1 MLSFATV
8 SFTLGFSV
16 AQFSSKSSLIR
27 EEHVQDWK
35 EFSSATGGFSIFF
48 PLIPSETKGT
58 LNVGK
63 TIVSRHIFRVQHD
76 KKVYAVKYFDLPHL
90 DDSKAKGDLLAGFR
104 HFVIAELKGEL
115 ISDEPVSIDNNAG
128 VLLKISVPKRGI
140 AKALI
145 LVTAT
150 RLYEVSIVPEK
161 PGIPEDEI
169 ASAAKKFLESFR
181 LTSIDYSAEGEVDE
195 YLRNHPELGQR
206 AIETGDSKDLLN
218 GKALYL
224 PPPEFPSI
232 AAGLRA
238 SGAITVTIII
248 DEEGKVIAAQ
258 AVAGHPLLLSAAEQ
272 AARKALFT
280 PTIEQ
285 GKPVKVLGRI
295 QYNFIAH

>member
-1 MLSFATV
+1 MLMLLFPTV
-8 SFTLGFSV
+8 CFERAFS
-16 AQFSSKSSLIR
+16 AGKFSK
-27 EEHVQDWK
+27 EQVQEWK

-48 PLIPSETKGT
+48 PVDPGETTGT

-63 TIVSRHIFRVQHD
+63 MIVSRHIFKVQHD
-76 KKVYAVKYFDLPHL
+76 KKVYAVKYFDVPHL
-90 DDSKAKGDLLAGFR
+90 EDSKAKGDLLVGFR
-104 HFVIAELKGEL
+104 DFVITELKGEL
-115 ISDEPVSIDNNAG
+115 ISDEPLSIDNNAG
-128 VLLKISVPKRGI
+128 RLLKISVPKRGI

-145 LVTAT
+145 LFTAT

-169 ASAAKKFLESFR
+169 GSASQAFLESFR
-181 LTSIDYSAEGEVDE
+181 LTSIDHSAEGEVDE
-195 YLRNHPELGQR
+195 YLRTHPELGQR

-218 GKALYL
+218 GKALRL
-224 PPPEFPSI
+224 PRPEFPLI
-232 AAGLRA
+232 AASVHA
-238 SGAITVTIII
+238 SGSITVRIII

-280 PTIEQ
+280 PPLEQ

-295 QYNFIAH
+295 QYNFIAP